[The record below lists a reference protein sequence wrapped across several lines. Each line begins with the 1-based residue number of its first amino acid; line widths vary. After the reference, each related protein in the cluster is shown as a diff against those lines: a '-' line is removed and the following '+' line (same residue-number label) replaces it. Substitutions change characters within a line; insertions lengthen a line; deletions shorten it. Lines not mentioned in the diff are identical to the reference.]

1 MTTQHGATSL
11 PTPSRH
17 LSLLPAGQA
26 DSLQLTGEQSGGRT
40 QRRGRAAVVVNST
53 KFAHPDGMSRL
64 RIALEGEFA
73 RHGWDTPL
81 WLPTTATTLGR
92 AETRQAVAAGVDVVL
107 ATGGDGTI
115 RAVAGELLGTG
126 VALALLP
133 AGTGNLLARNLGI
146 PLNDVAAAVEAACS
160 GHDATID
167 AGWLD
172 VDRDGLGT
180 DIEHHLFLVMAGA
193 GFDAAMIAGA
203 GEDMKRRLGH
213 AAYVLS
219 GVRALRG
226 PRANISLRPDGEEA
240 WTRAAHG
247 VVVGNCGELTMGL
260 NLLPAADPADGLLDG
275 VVLLPHTPWQWA
287 RAAWSVL
294 TREQAP
300 QPLLPR
306 LRARVLEVRSDIALP
321 VQVDGDV
328 VGEARRIRLAIQP
341 AALLVR
347 RPGAEATTADRH
359 FSSDGTRTAE
369 LSLAS

>member
-1 MTTQHGATSL
+1 M
-11 PTPSRH
+11 
-17 LSLLPAGQA
+17 
-26 DSLQLTGEQSGGRT
+26 
-40 QRRGRAAVVVNST
+40 
-53 KFAHPDGMSRL
+53 
-64 RIALEGEFA
+64 
-73 RHGWDTPL
+73 
-81 WLPTTATTLGR
+81 
-92 AETRQAVAAGVDVVL
+92 
-107 ATGGDGTI
+107 
-115 RAVAGELLGTG
+115 
-126 VALALLP
+126 
-133 AGTGNLLARNLGI
+133 
-146 PLNDVAAAVEAACS
+146 
-160 GHDATID
+160 
-167 AGWLD
+167 
-172 VDRDGLGT
+172 DRDGSGT
-180 DIEHHLFLVMAGA
+180 DVERHLFLVMAGA

-203 GEDMKRRLGH
+203 GEDLKRRLGH

-226 PRANISLRPDGEEA
+226 PRADISLGLDGEEA
-240 WTRAAHG
+240 RTRAAHG

-294 TREQAP
+294 TRERAP

-328 VGEARRIRLAIQP
+328 VGEARRIRVAIQP

-347 RPGAEATTADRH
+347 RPAAAATAADQRLSCD
-359 FSSDGTRTAE
+359 FPRTTQ